1 MLDHSDHPEKHS
13 AKKGKKVSEAGS
25 PKHRHVNLSKTPAA
39 EKSVATAADPQADI
53 TALARNNRILQK
65 QLDRSERTR
74 AQMEADN
81 QRREHMLR
89 QLLKEAEAYSAELSA
104 AKQELTQLNQQLEN
118 RIEQRSA
125 ALNDATD
132 SLQAAQRQVANSEKF
147 STLGE
152 LVAGVAHE
160 INNPIGCITNN
171 LKFVAEYTENLL
183 EHVALQQTV
192 ITAARNKVQSTDL
205 EKVENHAENIELEYI
220 AEDFQKLIDSMTTS
234 GDRITAISQSLRTFA
249 RADVAQKQSYD
260 LHEGLNGTLLILRHR
275 LKAAGKRP
283 TITVDKSYGNIEPIH
298 CYPGQINQ
306 VFMNIIANAIDAM
319 EEKDHFTEPP
329 AIKIATTSESG
340 NITVYI
346 TDNAGGISKDIQDK
360 IFENQFTTKATGKGT
375 GLGLAIAHQI
385 VTEVHRGTIECLS
398 TPGVGTTFRIILPRQ
413 VPTTKQQ
420 PPKSSVA

>member
-1 MLDHSDHPEKHS
+1 M
-13 AKKGKKVSEAGS
+13 
-25 PKHRHVNLSKTPAA
+25 NLSKPPAPD
-39 EKSVATAADPQADI
+39 KSVTAATDLQAEI
-53 TALARNNRILQK
+53 KALARNNRILQK

-81 QRREHMLR
+81 RRREHMLS
-89 QLLKEAEAYSAELSA
+89 QSLKESEAYSAELSA

-192 ITAARNKVQSTDL
+192 ITAAHNKVQSADI
-205 EKVENHAENIELEYI
+205 EKVEDHAEDIELEYI
-220 AEDFQKLIDSMTTS
+220 AEDCQKLIDSMTTS

-249 RADVAQKQSYD
+249 RADVTQKQAYD
-260 LHEGLNGTLLILRHR
+260 LHEGLDGTLLILKHR
-275 LKAAGKRP
+275 LKAVGDRP
-283 TITVDKSYGNIEPIH
+283 SITIDKNYGALLPIH

-319 EEKDHFTEPP
+319 EEQDQFTIPP
-329 AIKIATTSESG
+329 AIKIATTSG
-340 NITVYI
+340 PDNITVYI
-346 TDNAGGISKDIQDK
+346 ADNAGGIPKDIQDK

-420 PPKSSVA
+420 PSKSSVA